1 MISKGIEAKTPGKLK
16 LRQASYNLLLLVRLL
31 NNRLVLTVTIVVG
44 YPSSY
49 NLSIGIPLKTL
60 TNG

>member
-31 NNRLVLTVTIVVG
+31 NNRLVLTVTTVVG